1 VARLGKDVRTH
12 LAWLRDTYP
21 GATPYG
27 LARLATR
34 RFVRQAR
41 NRGAVAGLAGSL
53 AVLADPA
60 SLAWTQAKLV
70 LHIAAAYG
78 LDPTDPR
85 RAAELLVLQG
95 VHKDLPAAEEAVA
108 RAQRDSGT
116 PSARLAAPLTRFAGR
131 GVFRLALVRG
141 ASRLLPGAA
150 VLVSAVAD
158 ARGTEHLAHRAAA
171 HYRRATA
178 GR

>member
-1 VARLGKDVRTH
+1 
-12 LAWLRDTYP
+12 
-21 GATPYG
+21 TPDG
-27 LARLATR
+27 LTRLATL

-41 NRGAVAGLAGSL
+41 NRGGVAGLAGTL
-53 AVLADPA
+53 AVLMQPA
-60 SLAWTQAKLV
+60 GLAWTQAKLV
-70 LHIAAAYG
+70 LHIAAAHG

-95 VHKDLPAAEEAVA
+95 VHNDLPIAQDAIT
-108 RAQRDSGT
+108 RAQRDRGT
-116 PSARLAAPLTRFAGR
+116 PAARLAAPLTRLAGR
-131 GVFRLALVRG
+131 GVFRIALARG

-158 ARGTEHLAHRAAA
+158 ARSTEHLAHRAAA
-171 HYRRATA
+171 HYRRTA